1 MAENLHF
8 AIKLN
13 NEALKKDAKESQNI
27 IKGVADE
34 ATVEGE
40 KMEKSFNRV
49 GGAVA
54 ALFTAQKASMFI
66 RSMVQIR
73 GEFQQLEIAFSTM
86 LRSGEKADKLMA
98 DLTKFAGET
107 PFGLQSSANAARQL
121 IAYGSAAETVI
132 DELTMLGDVAAGTGT
147 QIGDLVYL
155 YGTLRTQ
162 GKAYTMDIRQFAG
175 RGIPIYDELAN
186 VLGVAK
192 NQVMDL
198 VTAGKVG
205 FPEVEKAFKNMTAS
219 GSMYGGLMEKQ
230 SKSVTGRIEELKD
243 AIDVMFN
250 EIGRS
255 NEGITYKVIST
266 ASLLV
271 ENYEKVGKI
280 IMELVAAYGT
290 YRAVLISISAIEQLN
305 MKIARQAVLE
315 KRLALMANIKLS
327 NAEAVAA
334 ARTKILTIAKQGLGK
349 TLKSLATAL
358 TPNPYVLAA
367 TAVAGLTFAVYKLAT
382 ADSAAE
388 IATKSLSRA
397 QEERAKATEEERSK
411 TEDLMSSLKDETLT
425 RRERKTILNELQKI
439 YPSIFSNLDIESA
452 KYIDIADKIKEVNGL
467 LEQKTRSQLVH
478 EINTTQELLDR
489 LKSGNIMSFRER
501 GEANQILG
509 LGWGE
514 SLTIEANEMIK
525 ALEKHLSGL
534 KRQEDDILIASF
546 NAVTNEEKRNRLI
559 IQRNELQEKYNN
571 KLNEEKSVWG
581 DDEFAKSVELQMM
594 EKSILRLN
602 SEIKKYGDTVVN
614 TITKNK
620 AYWEEE
626 KKNAEE
632 ALGLLT
638 SENTAKEWADA
649 RAKVAKAQAELA
661 KYSLSGSGSQSG
673 QTKKDS
679 YIFDV
684 QREEGIKKI
693 QEDVKAFFDA
703 RRKANLE
710 GVKAERQAEE
720 EARVEYLI
728 QWGNFEQKRIAL
740 IDKYELEASKAKTK
754 AEKDGLLK
762 SLEQSLKGLTSD
774 ELKSGGMFSKMFEDF
789 EKLSTKSLNDIL
801 DLDQYIDQLDLSI
814 EETKI
819 FKEAILKARSEIE
832 QRNPFKLLTNSW
844 EDFIKALKSGDSD
857 AIKSA
862 VKGLEDG
869 VQNVMSFATD
879 VGNSVGSIFS
889 SFGNDKVGEDINNIL
904 AIAGGAGQAAV
915 GVGKLASGDI
925 IGGVKDLAKG
935 ISDVVGGIVRM
946 NDAVKER
953 EIQKLQKQ
961 LEVLEESYNNLSK
974 AIDKAYSGTAANLI
988 RENEKLLQQQKAI
1001 IQKQLEAEK
1010 SKKKTDKDAVKRYEQ
1025 AIKDIDEELSKV
1037 EDSIVEVIF
1046 GKGVQ
1051 SAIDQFAQAYA
1062 DAFIAG
1068 EDAAEASAKVI
1079 EDLIKG
1085 ALVGAMKDDL
1095 ADLVDDWMKLY
1106 SNYISDGIIDSYE
1119 QSRLDSLEDE
1129 MNRIALKHK
1138 KGFDRFV
1145 EKEEEEEPE
1154 ERQGAKKGF
1163 ATASQD
1169 SINELNGRFTAL
1181 QQTASYIQIDTGQI
1195 SASTKKLTE
1204 ITGLA
1209 LNYLSN
1215 IDKHTA
1221 HLESIKAGISNMKSG
1236 IDDINLKGVRI
1247 R

>member
-8 AIKLN
+8 AVKLD

-27 IKGVADE
+27 IKGVADQ
-34 ATVEGE
+34 AVVEGE
-40 KMEKSFNRV
+40 KIEKSFNRV

-54 ALFTAQKASMFI
+54 ALFTAQQASKFI

-86 LRSGEKADKLMA
+86 LRSGEKANKLMA
-98 DLTKFAGET
+98 ELTKFAGET

-132 DELTMLGDVAAGTGT
+132 DELRMLGDVAAGTGT

-175 RGIPIYDELAN
+175 RGIPIYDELAK

-198 VTAGKVG
+198 VSAGKVG

-250 EIGRS
+250 EIGKS

-266 ASLLV
+266 ASTLV

-280 IMELVAAYGT
+280 IAGLIATYGAYRAAVIVATIAEKGWTVASMAQYKWLLLVEKAQKLLNATMLKNPYVAIAAAVAALISSLIIFKDRTSDAEKAQERLNETLEKARERKEALRLKGNELITTLKSETATIYQQIKAYRELVSLLPELKGKSLEEVKAMDSSDLNRMISEREDQVEVQTLQDQYNERIKNIEG
-290 YRAVLISISAIEQLN
+290 YRKEIKRLQKEGGDNVLISYYRDELKKAIEDTNLLKSQLDE
-305 MKIARQAVLE
+305 IADIQKEAFYQENPEAKRKDLQSQRVALLE
-315 KRLALMANIKLS
+315 K
-327 NAEAVAA
+327 EA
-334 ARTKILTIAKQGLGK
+334 
-349 TLKSLATAL
+349 
-358 TPNPYVLAA
+358 
-367 TAVAGLTFAVYKLAT
+367 
-382 ADSAAE
+382 
-388 IATKSLSRA
+388 
-397 QEERAKATEEERSK
+397 
-411 TEDLMSSLKDETLT
+411 
-425 RRERKTILNELQKI
+425 
-439 YPSIFSNLDIESA
+439 
-452 KYIDIADKIKEVNGL
+452 
-467 LEQKTRSQLVH
+467 
-478 EINTTQELLDR
+478 
-489 LKSGNIMSFRER
+489 
-501 GEANQILG
+501 
-509 LGWGE
+509 
-514 SLTIEANEMIK
+514 
-525 ALEKHLSGL
+525 
-534 KRQEDDILIASF
+534 
-546 NAVTNEEKRNRLI
+546 
-559 IQRNELQEKYNN
+559 ELQEKIKQAGDNDLASAN
-571 KLNEEKSVWG
+571 DRIQLEALRNLINENQVALDALNE
-581 DDEFAKSVELQMM
+581 SVE
-594 EKSILRLN
+594 
-602 SEIKKYGDTVVN
+602 TV
-614 TITKNK
+614 TKNK
-620 AYWEEE
+620 NYWQ
-626 KKNAEE
+626 KILDDA
-632 ALGLLT
+632 T
-638 SENTAKEWADA
+638 SERDMLGSDEVGSDKWNELTAKIKEAT
-649 RAKVAKAQAELA
+649 AELA
-661 KYSLSGSGSQSG
+661 VYTSK
-673 QTKKDS
+673 TKELKKETAKSDLF
-679 YIFDV
+679 IFDV
-684 QREEGIKKI
+684 QRAEGLANI
-693 QEDVKAFFDA
+693 QKQVKDFFDA

-710 GVKAERQAEE
+710 GVAQDRKAEED
-720 EARVEYLI
+720 ARIEYLL
-728 QWGNFEQKRIAL
+728 QWGNFEEKRLAL
-740 IDKYELEASKAKTK
+740 IDKYAADAANARTR

-762 SLEQSLKGLTSD
+762 SLEQALKGLTSE

-789 EKLSTKSLNDIL
+789 EKLSTKSLNEIL

-832 QRNPFKLLTNSW
+832 KRNPFKLLTNSW
-844 EDFIKALKSGDSD
+844 EEFIKALKSGDSD

-879 VGNSVGSIFS
+879 VGNSIGSIFS
-889 SFGNDKVGEDINNIL
+889 SFGNDEVGESINNIL
-904 AIAGGAGQAAV
+904 AIAEGAGQAAV

-925 IGGVKDLAKG
+925 IGGIKDLAAG
-935 ISDVVGGIVRM
+935 FAEVVGGIVRM

-961 LEVLEESYNNLSK
+961 LEVLEESYNNLAK

-1037 EDSIVEVIF
+1037 EESIVEVIF
-1046 GKGVQ
+1046 GDGVQ
-1051 SAIDQFAQAYA
+1051 SAINQLSQAYA
-1062 DAFIAG
+1062 DAFILG
-1068 EDAAEASAKVI
+1068 EDAAEASAKAI

-1085 ALVGAMKDDL
+1085 SLMEAMKGDL
-1095 ADLVDDWMKLY
+1095 AHLVDDWMKLY
-1106 SNYISDGIIDSYE
+1106 SDYISDGIIDSYE

-1138 KGFDRFV
+1138 KGFERFA
-1145 EKEEEEEPE
+1145 EEKKEEEEE
-1154 ERQGAKKGF
+1154 ERQGARKGF
-1163 ATASQD
+1163 AAASQD

-1181 QQTASYIQIDTGQI
+1181 QQTASYIQIDTSQI

-1221 HLESIKAGISNMKSG
+1221 HLESIKAGISNVKSG